1 MSNLSN
7 VKLLLADVKRKE
19 KKQQW
24 TAAAECYEKM
34 LSQMPREN
42 FSRLAET
49 EGQLGHAYY
58 RAAMQAKNSDQ
69 FRDTVRQA
77 AASYGMAREFCAKSS
92 MPGEKA
98 KMLCYDAMTVYMDY
112 WLALEVGERK
122 RLLDKCLTIERKA
135 LKTYE
140 ENGETIGLGKTYVE
154 LAGFLSDRLDLEL
167 DMQTRESLLHEAISV
182 GEKAIRIFSEAED
195 KHGLAKAFYITSVN
209 CCDGGLSLRLEAE
222 EKECVRKAFEY
233 VKEAIKISEQ
243 IGDDYLLSRSAIC
256 LGSIENDLGAGVE
269 TGSKLLKKALGSFTE
284 TADHRAMSEAFD
296 GLAFATQWSMAW
308 EEDLEELE
316 EKSKICDEYAVKA
329 INHSTLVNYS
339 RGIFHSYGYGYVAN
353 LRLLASRETKIEAR
367 HGLLKKAATL
377 GRQGL
382 EHAQRVGS
390 THAIFHVS
398 SELAHALYDLATM
411 EMGAENRQLLLEA
424 RALGEESV
432 QYTEQLRPYYM
443 LPKSIPYEAL
453 ALIMLELSKL
463 EEKDETRK
471 ELLEKAVSRMETC
484 IELCQKH
491 VTSFPSRRELLAL
504 LGGYES
510 ELGTILNQ
518 LYQTTAEKE
527 VLRKLIS
534 VYQNAARLNESAN
547 LAGRAAEAYWQ
558 TAMVY
563 DRLGEYVESA
573 SNFESAS
580 KQYKLSAELTPQLS
594 SFYTDY
600 VIYMEAWSYVEKAE
614 HSHGEEE
621 YGSSKE
627 YYNRAATALNSSKS
641 WVYLVPNYSAW
652 SHLEQ
657 AEDLSRDNRSEQAIL
672 AFKEAAKLFGQA
684 QKSIGAKSGEITGS
698 DEKGMSLRLVK
709 ASNIR
714 EEYCLSRIIIEEAK
728 SLYTLGDYS
737 SSAEKYGFATE
748 KLNRIARAMETEAEL
763 KELLPMIHMCQAWQ
777 KMSIAEETADASLYA
792 EAAALFA
799 KARESSTRKRT
810 AMLAAGDSSICK
822 ALESGAKYK
831 STRNVIFYYEA
842 KHYMESA
849 SDYYMDAGFGN
860 ASTWVG
866 ATEALFD
873 AYFYTDKAETEADHL
888 NKSKLY
894 GLVEGYL
901 DRSAK
906 LFNKAGYPKK
916 ADDVAK
922 TLERVKEKREFALSL
937 DKVLVAPA
945 VTSSTASITI
955 PTLSNEEAAGL
966 ERFEHADIQASLN
979 VNMRDVKAG
988 EDLIMGIDLVNAG
1001 RGYALLVKI
1010 EEIAPEDFQVTKAP
1024 ESYRIERLC
1033 LDMSGKLLGPL
1044 KTEEIRLTL
1053 KPMTK
1058 GVFVIKPRILYLD
1071 ETGRYKFHEPE
1082 PVTVTVKEPEI
1093 NGWTAYY
1100 HDDYIA
1106 TGYADLDKLLC
1117 GGIPPNYAVMLTSPS
1132 FDERDLIV
1140 KRFLEV
1146 GAKKGEVT
1154 FYVTIDP
1161 GIEKTLAEEFPSSFY
1176 LFVCNSQA
1184 NAIVKSSPNV
1194 FKLKGVENLTDIN
1207 IALTSAIRKLGST
1220 QKGRRRICIGLV
1232 SDVLLQHHVVQTR
1245 RWLAALIPELRSVGF
1260 TILATF
1266 DPEMHAPQEVRAIL
1280 DLFEGEINIH
1290 EKEPGKGSGKYLKI
1304 KKLSNQKYLEK
1315 ELLLRKESLVES

>member
-1 MSNLSN
+1 MPKPSN
-7 VKLLLADVKRKE
+7 VKLLLADAEKKE
-19 KKQQW
+19 KKQEW

-34 LSQMPREN
+34 LSLMPQKD
-42 FSRLAET
+42 FSRLAEI

-69 FRDTVRQA
+69 FRDKVRQA
-77 AASYGMAREFCAKSS
+77 AASYGKAREICSKSS
-92 MPGEKA
+92 MPREKA
-98 KMLCYDAMTVYMDY
+98 KKLCYDAMTVYMDF
-112 WLALEVGERK
+112 WLALEVSERK
-122 RLLDKCLTIERKA
+122 RLLDECLIIERKA
-135 LKTYE
+135 LKAYE
-140 ENGETIGLGKTYVE
+140 ENEEIIGLGKTCIE

-167 DMQTRESLLHEAISV
+167 DMQTRESLLHEALRV
-182 GEKAIRIFSEAED
+182 GENAIRIFSEAGD
-195 KHGLAKAFYITSVN
+195 KHELAKAYFVTSVN
-209 CCDGGLSLRLEAE
+209 CYDGAMSLRLEAE
-222 EKECVRKAFEY
+222 EKECVQKAFEY
-233 VKEAIKISEQ
+233 VKEAIRISEQ
-243 IGDDYLLSRSAIC
+243 IGDDYLLGRSVVC
-256 LGSIENDLGAGVE
+256 LGSIENDLGAGAE
-269 TGSKLLKKALGSFTE
+269 AGSILFKKALQCCTE
-284 TADHRAMSEAFD
+284 TTDHRVTSEAFD
-296 GLAFATQWSMAW
+296 GLAFSTEWSMTW
-308 EEDLEELE
+308 EEDSEEFK
-316 EKSKICDEYAVKA
+316 EKSRNCEEYAGKA
-329 INHSTLVNYS
+329 INHSTLINYS

-353 LRLLASRETKIEAR
+353 LRGLSSRETKIEAR
-367 HGLLKKAATL
+367 HGLLKKAAAL

-411 EMGAENRQLLLEA
+411 ETGAENRHLLLEA
-424 RALGEESV
+424 MSLGEKGV
-432 QYTEQLRPYYM
+432 QYTEQLRPHYT

-463 EEKDETRK
+463 EEKDEDRR

-484 IELCQKH
+484 IELCQRH

-504 LGGYES
+504 LGGYKS

-527 VLRKLIS
+527 VLRKLIGI
-534 VYQNAARLNESAN
+534 YQNAAHLNERAN
-547 LAGRAAEAYWQ
+547 LAGRAAEAYWR

-563 DRLGEYVESA
+563 DRLGEYLESA
-573 SNFESAS
+573 NNFESAS
-580 KQYKLSAELTPQLS
+580 KQYKLSAEATPQLS
-594 SFYTDY
+594 SFYSDY
-600 VIYMEAWSYVEKAE
+600 VIYMKAWSYIEKAKHNHE
-614 HSHGEEE
+614 KEE

-627 YYNRAATALNSSKS
+627 YYKKAATALNSSKS
-641 WVYLVPNYSAW
+641 WIYLVPNYSAW
-652 SHLEQ
+652 SRLEQ
-657 AEDLSRDNRSEQAIL
+657 AEDLSRDNWSEQAIL

-684 QKSIGAKSGEITGS
+684 QKSIGAKSGEIKS
-698 DEKGMSLRLVK
+698 SEEKDNSLRLVK

-728 SLYTLGDYS
+728 NLYTLGDCS
-737 SSAEKYGFATE
+737 SSAEKYGFAAE

-777 KMSIAEETADASLYA
+777 KMSMAEETADATLYS

-799 KARESSTRKRT
+799 KAKESSTRKRT

-822 ALESGAKYK
+822 ALELGAKYK

-860 ASTWVG
+860 ASTSVS

-873 AYFYTDKAETEADHL
+873 AYFYMDKAETEADHL
-888 NKSKLY
+888 SKTKLY

-916 ADDVAK
+916 AEDVAK

-945 VTSSTASITI
+945 VTSSTASIAVPI
-955 PTLSNEEAAGL
+955 PSHEEAVGL
-966 ERFEHADIQASLN
+966 ERFEHADVQASLN
-979 VNMRDVKAG
+979 VNMKDVKAG
-988 EDLIMGIDLVNAG
+988 EDLVLGIDLVNAG
-1001 RGYALLVKI
+1001 KGYALLVKI
-1010 EEIAPEDFQVTKAP
+1010 EEIAPEDFHITEAP
-1024 ESYRIERLC
+1024 EPYTFEDSYLN
-1033 LDMSGKLLGPL
+1033 MSGKLLGPL
-1044 KTEEIRLTL
+1044 KTEEVKLTL
-1053 KPMTK
+1053 RPVTK

-1071 ETGRYKFHEPE
+1071 ETGKYKSHEPE
-1082 PVTVTVKEPEI
+1082 PVTITVMEPEI
-1093 NGWTAYY
+1093 SGWPAHY
-1100 HDDYIA
+1100 HKDYIT

-1117 GGIPPNYAVMLTSPS
+1117 GGIPPNYAVVLTSSS
-1132 FDERDLIV
+1132 FDERDLLV
-1140 KRFLEV
+1140 NSFLET

-1161 GIEKTLAEEFPSSFY
+1161 GMEKTLAEEFPSSFY
-1176 LFVCNSQA
+1176 LFVCNPQA
-1184 NAIVKSSPNV
+1184 DAIVKSAPNV

-1207 IALTSAIRKLGST
+1207 IALTSAIRKLDSA

-1232 SDVLLQHHVVQTR
+1232 SDVLLQHHAVQTR
-1245 RWLAALIPELRSVGF
+1245 RWLAGLITELRSVGF

-1290 EKEPGKGSGKYLKI
+1290 EKETGKGSGKYLKI

-1315 ELLLRKESLVES
+1315 ELLLRKESLAES